1 MVLAEILLVFTAR
14 PGMSATL
21 YSSGPTSND
30 LLARLISEQ
39 AALHYQVI
47 ACGANDAKNIEN
59 CRKSPVQESGNGFSI
74 FPASQCG

>member
-1 MVLAEILLVFTAR
+1 
-14 PGMSATL
+14 MSATL
-21 YSSGPTSND
+21 YNSGPTSND

-59 CRKSPVQESGNGFSI
+59 CRQSPVQESGNGFSI